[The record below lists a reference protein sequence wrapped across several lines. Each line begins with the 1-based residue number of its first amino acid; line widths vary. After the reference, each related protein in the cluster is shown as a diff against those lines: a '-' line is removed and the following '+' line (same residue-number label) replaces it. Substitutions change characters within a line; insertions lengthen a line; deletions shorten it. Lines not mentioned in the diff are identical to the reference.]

1 MSDQPPPTEGSYSS
15 TSEIPLG
22 AKVSYGIVAFIGF
35 SGLVGCLG
43 ESLLD
48 SFLIYT
54 NIAVQNIEHMI
65 RPMLTLLFQ
74 HKSDD

>member
-1 MSDQPPPTEGSYSS
+1 MSDQPPPTEVSYSS
-15 TSEIPLG
+15 SSGIPLG

-35 SGLVGCLG
+35 LGLVGCLG

-48 SFLIYT
+48 SSLVYA

-65 RPMLTLLFQ
+65 RPMLTLLLQ
-74 HKSDD
+74 HKADD